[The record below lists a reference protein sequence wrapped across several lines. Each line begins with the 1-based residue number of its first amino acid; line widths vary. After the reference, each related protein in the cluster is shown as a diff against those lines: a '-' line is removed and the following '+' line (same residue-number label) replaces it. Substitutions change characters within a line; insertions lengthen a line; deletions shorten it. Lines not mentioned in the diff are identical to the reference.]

1 MKDPVFRLES
11 VTHRYDGKVALTI
24 PSLSLCGGRLHLVTG
39 PNGAGK
45 STLLSIL
52 AFLLSPSVG
61 EIHYHG
67 EKIDARGPGAV
78 RARREVTLLHQ
89 IPFLF
94 DGTVFGNIAFGLL
107 TRGVRGEELR
117 NRVALALE
125 QVGLGGFERRSARR
139 LSVGET
145 QRVAMA
151 RALTLSPRVLL
162 LDEPLANVDRETAE
176 LLRKVIDG
184 LPGAGTT
191 VVMATHGE
199 VEEAG
204 SDREI
209 LRLDRGTMRY
219 QLQPEIFL
227 ELPGPG
233 A

>member
-61 EIHYHG
+61 EIHYRG

>member
-1 MKDPVFRLES
+1 MDPLFRLES

>member
-1 MKDPVFRLES
+1 VKDPVFRLES

-61 EIHYHG
+61 EIHYRG

>member
-1 MKDPVFRLES
+1 MDPVFRLES
-11 VTHRYDGKVALTI
+11 VTHRYDGKIALTI

>member
-1 MKDPVFRLES
+1 VKDPVFRLES